1 MPAAHAWPAPV
12 APAVPTVAAPYSVKD
27 KGGNAAWRPL
37 ILTKHQDDFIVQMQI
52 EAANVSPR
60 KLYDARATL
69 FSPDYELA
77 EGAPLAPALLP
88 GHQFTAGCKILF
100 CPRLAR
106 RTVRSC
112 CPPSNA
118 TSSPP
123 GGRPP
128 GDFLPICESIGWRRA
143 NSRLPLPNDK
153 CGGLLEAC
161 CPKT

>member
-1 MPAAHAWPAPV
+1 
-12 APAVPTVAAPYSVKD
+12 VPTVAAPYSVKD

-77 EGAPLAPALLP
+77 EGAPLASALLP
-88 GHQFTAGCKILF
+88 GHQCTAGCKILF

-106 RTVRSC
+106 RTARSC

-128 GDFLPICESIGWRRA
+128 GDFLPIANPSDGVGPIRA
-143 NSRLPLPNDK
+143 FGCQMTNAAVCLKPVAQKP
-153 CGGLLEAC
+153 E
-161 CPKT
+161 